1 MWLNEKHVEEG
12 LDHKYLQEMKRKYNS
27 NHKNHSYKLVEEPK
41 KQVNKSYIDKKNWQS
56 KKLQIVE

>member
-12 LDHKYLQEMKRKYNS
+12 LDHKYFQEMKRKYNS

-41 KQVNKSYIDKKNWQS
+41 KQVNKSYIDKKIGNQ
-56 KKLQIVE
+56 KNYRL